1 MAMPTGTGAL
11 SFEQQFVKQQ
21 RQQNEKVVRT
31 QISLTQFAKPGF

>member
-11 SFEQQFVKQQ
+11 SFEQQFVKR